1 MDFSKSSKT
10 VVNPN
15 DLKLEDLEEID
26 LLCEAQDSECLS
38 DIRDVDPDNF
48 DEDEEESRVSE

>member
-38 DIRDVDPDNF
+38 DITDVDPDNF